1 MATEIKVRGQ
11 EKPILLSGYV
21 WAAKDKLPQGGKGQ
35 ILAALGNY
43 VVHNLCRDSDV
54 SHGTEIASTDGRTL
68 HKLEPGQSITGEA
81 LSLQLIEYIKCLPYT
96 IQ

>member
-11 EKPILLSGYV
+11 EKPVLLRGYV
-21 WAAKDKLPQGGKGQ
+21 WAAKDKPSQGGNGQ

-43 VVHNLCRDSDV
+43 IVYNLCRDSDV
-54 SHGTEIASTDGRTL
+54 SHGTEIANSQGQTV

-81 LSLQLIEYIKCLPYT
+81 LSLQLIEYIRCLPYT